1 MAETIGTSYAT
12 ASSLSVSIRFAASGL
27 SNFTTGPVE
36 GGSTPAVVE
45 GSVAIVEL
53 LRLFGEARNI
63 INRDAGKILRID
75 CEILQADIR
84 STREMQQNTGLPGQM
99 L

>member
-1 MAETIGTSYAT
+1 MQNHRLDCTGKSCIF
-12 ASSLSVSIRFAASGL
+12 ICQ
-27 SNFTTGPVE
+27 NICIFTCHSQGPVE

-45 GSVAIVEL
+45 GNVAILEL
-53 LRLFGEARNI
+53 LRLFGEARSI

-84 STREMQQNTGLPGQM
+84 NAREMQQSTGLPGQM